1 MEADIRMKIYMSLFV
16 MIFLIAFALS
26 GCGTHGF

>member
-1 MEADIRMKIYMSLFV
+1 MEADVRMKIYMTLFV
-16 MIFLIAFALS
+16 MISLIAFALS